1 MRLIADLGESIKPQ
15 RAILNDSP
23 QIARLTNGYEREVLD
38 YLSARPLRTFGMM
51 GFIRDHGLDSP
62 LNRGTFYAYLASDGR
77 IEGVALI
84 GHAVM
89 FETLSEQAVR
99 CFARLALLHP
109 NAFLALGEQE
119 SIEVFCRHYSEP
131 GRLPRVMCR
140 EILFQL
146 RWPVAVRERVTA
158 LRQAGIADL
167 DLVVEAHNRLG
178 IEERGINSLEIDPQG
193 FRQRCRWRVE
203 RGRTWVWIES
213 GKLIFKADLICDTP
227 DIAYLE
233 GVWVAESERSKGY
246 GVRCLSQLSRM
257 LLLDAR
263 SVCLIANEQHPDAQ
277 AFYRKIGF
285 RSVACYQT
293 LYL

>member
-1 MRLIADLGESIKPQ
+1 MHLIADLEGFKPQ
-15 RAILNDSP
+15 RAMLGDTP
-23 QIARLTNGYEREVLD
+23 QIARLTNGDEREVMNF
-38 YLSARPLRTFGMM
+38 LSARPFHTFGMM
-51 GFIRDHGLDSP
+51 RFIRDHGLDSP
-62 LNRGTFYAYLASDGR
+62 LNRGTFFAYLAPTGR

-109 NAFLALGEQE
+109 EAFLALGEQE
-119 SIEVFCRHYSEP
+119 SIDMFCRHYSEP
-131 GRLPRVMCR
+131 GRLPRMMCR
-140 EILFQL
+140 ETLFQL
-146 RWPVAVRERVTA
+146 RWPVAVRERVSA
-158 LRQAGIADL
+158 LRQAELSDL

-178 IEERGINSLEIDPQG
+178 IEERGINPLESDSAG

-203 RGRTWVWIES
+203 RGRTWVWIEQ

-246 GVRCLSQLSRM
+246 GLRCLSQLSRM
-257 LLLDAR
+257 LLMDAR
-263 SVCLIANEQHPDAQ
+263 SVCLIANEQRADTQ
-277 AFYRKIGF
+277 AFYRKAGF
-285 RSVACYQT
+285 KPVACYQT